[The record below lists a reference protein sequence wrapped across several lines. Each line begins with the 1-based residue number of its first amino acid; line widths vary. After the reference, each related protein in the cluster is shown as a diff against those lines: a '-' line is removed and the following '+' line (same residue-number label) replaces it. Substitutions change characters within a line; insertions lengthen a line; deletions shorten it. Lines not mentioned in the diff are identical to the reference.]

1 MIRTQLFRFGVVG
14 ALVSVMHLLLVFFLT
29 DIVGVWYLYSTVISY
44 VVATISNF
52 FFQKFYVMRHM
63 ETSETHIQF
72 VKYILLALL
81 CLLINTVGMYA
92 LVELLHIPYVYAQI
106 LVLGFLAAFTFIV
119 SRTYVFR

>member
-52 FFQKFYVMRHM
+52 FFQKFYVMRHT